1 MAKSEMKLS
10 AYRFDLPSE
19 LIALYPAENRDDA
32 RLMVVHRNTGE
43 IEHRTF
49 RDIVNYFDEGDLM
62 VVNNTKVFPA
72 RLYGY
77 KEKTGAEIEV
87 FLLRELKK
95 ESHLWDAMV
104 DPARKIR
111 VGNKLFFGD
120 GELVG
125 EVIDNTT
132 NRGRTIRFLWDGEEE
147 AFYATVKRLGNPPLP
162 DPIYSHRK
170 AEAIDEERFQT
181 IFAEVEGAIAPPAAG
196 LHFTKQVVKRL
207 AIKGVAIKP
216 ITMHISLGSFREVEV
231 EDLTK
236 HRTDSEQYVIPE
248 ETAEAVNQAL
258 EAKRRVCAVDIS
270 TLRTLETSVSASN
283 RLKAGAG
290 WTDKF
295 IFPRYDFKIVNA
307 LLVNFELPQATALM
321 SACAFGGYDLIMKAY
336 QEAIKEKYRFF
347 TYGDAL
353 LIL

>member
-10 AYRFDLPSE
+10 AYRFELPSE

-32 RLMVVHRNTGE
+32 RLMVVHRQSGT
-43 IEHRTF
+43 IEHRVF
-49 RDIVNYFDEGDLM
+49 RDIVDYFDEGDVL
-62 VVNNTKVFPA
+62 VINNTKVFPA

-77 KEKTGAEIEV
+77 KEKTGADIEV

-104 DPARKIR
+104 EPARKIR
-111 VGNKLFFGD
+111 VGNKLYFGD

-147 AFYATVKRLGNPPLP
+147 EFYATVKRLGTPPIP
-162 DPIYSHRK
+162 PPIYDQRR

-181 IFAEVEGAIAPPAAG
+181 IFAEVEGAISPPAAC
-196 LHFTKQVVKRL
+196 LHFTKQIIKRL
-207 AIKGVAIKP
+207 AIKGVATVP
-216 ITMHISLGSFREVEV
+216 VTMHISLGSFREIEV

-236 HRTDSEQYVIPE
+236 HRTDSEQYIIPE
-248 ETAEAVNQAL
+248 HTVEVVNEAL
-258 EAKRRVCAVDIS
+258 ESRRRVCAVDIS
-270 TLRTLETSVSASN
+270 TLRTLETSVSANS
-283 RLKAGAG
+283 RLKVSSG

-295 IFPRYDFKIVNA
+295 IFHPYNFKIANA
-307 LLVNFELPQATALM
+307 LLVNFELPESTALM

-336 QEAIKEKYRFF
+336 QEAIDHGYRFYI
-347 TYGDAL
+347 YGDAL

>member
-1 MAKSEMKLS
+1 MKLS

-32 RLMVVHRNTGE
+32 RLMVVHRDTGK

-49 RDIVNYFDEGDLM
+49 RDIVDYFEEGDLM

-77 KEKTGAEIEV
+77 KEKTGADIEV

-147 AFYATVKRLGNPPLP
+147 EFYATVKRLGNPPLP
-162 DPIYSHRK
+162 EPIYSRRK
-170 AEAIDEERFQT
+170 AEPIDEERFQT

-207 AIKGVAIKP
+207 AIKGVDIKP
-216 ITMHISLGSFREVEV
+216 ITMHISLGSFRDVEV

-236 HRTDSEQYVIPE
+236 HRTDSEQYAIPE

-283 RLKAGAG
+283 RLKASEG

-295 IFPRYDFKIVNA
+295 IFPRYDFKIANA
-307 LLVNFELPQATALM
+307 LLVNFELPEATALM
-321 SACAFGGYDLIMKAY
+321 SACAFGGYDLIMEAY
-336 QEAIKEKYRFF
+336 QEAIKEGYRFF
-347 TYGDAL
+347 IYGDAM